1 VDDRGEADLGNSR
14 ASANQHDGLIEP
26 VETNPNITKPFQDL
40 TRQTND
46 DIVEDHFQ
54 PMLLDSA
61 VQQPTSTNF
70 DPRMCIQM
78 IRFTLAELS
87 TTAFD
92 TFDNAQTLPDILS
105 YGDSSLA
112 EFLRDIMVPCPP
124 TDDIRPTRNELMQP
138 FSPKDIL
145 DFSVNYD
152 FDFEGASELPTML
165 GTGQAGQ
172 VSAVRFADQSRPI
185 SRSGYTTPNTRAGI
199 RLSTQAF
206 KESLW
211 SFEPVEADHGRADQ
225 VNLSLPFEDL
235 LSPTRCT
242 ALEPPCAS
250 LDQISRDR
258 LLAMILATC
267 EQSIV
272 LRILSSFPSSE
283 LLTNLLHNFLLYHTE
298 QTDTLIHL
306 PTLEPSELSAEVLLP
321 LVAAGAALSTIPV
334 IRRLGYAFQEAS
346 RETTSKMVCSANQ
359 SKSKMLIHKVRAR
372 QSQHS

>member
-1 VDDRGEADLGNSR
+1 L
-14 ASANQHDGLIEP
+14 
-26 VETNPNITKPFQDL
+26 
-40 TRQTND
+40 
-46 DIVEDHFQ
+46 
-54 PMLLDSA
+54 
-61 VQQPTSTNF
+61 
-70 DPRMCIQM
+70 
-78 IRFTLAELS
+78 
-87 TTAFD
+87 D

-112 EFLRDIMVPCPP
+112 EFLRDIMMPCPP
-124 TDDIRPTRNELMQP
+124 TDDLRPTNNDFMQP

-152 FDFEGASELPTML
+152 FEFEGASELPTML
-165 GTGQAGQ
+165 GPGQAGQ
-172 VSAVRFADQSRPI
+172 VSAVKFADQSQPI
-185 SRSGYTTPNTRAGI
+185 IRSGYTTPNTRAGI

-225 VNLSLPFEDL
+225 VNLSLPLEDL
-235 LSPTRCT
+235 VSPTRCT

-283 LLTNLLHNFLLYHTE
+283 LLTNLLHKFLLHHTE

-306 PTLEPSELSAEVLLP
+306 PTLEPNELSAEVLLP

-334 IRRLGYAFQEAS
+334 IRKLGYAFQEAS
-346 RETTSKMVCSANQ
+346 RETTSKMVCSTFQ
-359 SKSKMLIHKVRAR
+359 SKSKILIHKVRAR
-372 QSQHS
+372 QSQHSQLETSTSICCTTRCWPVEWRQTQNGDCRELCSTSDYGKPETYLLQELVANTF

>member
-1 VDDRGEADLGNSR
+1 
-14 ASANQHDGLIEP
+14 
-26 VETNPNITKPFQDL
+26 
-40 TRQTND
+40 
-46 DIVEDHFQ
+46 
-54 PMLLDSA
+54 
-61 VQQPTSTNF
+61 
-70 DPRMCIQM
+70 
-78 IRFTLAELS
+78 
-87 TTAFD
+87 
-92 TFDNAQTLPDILS
+92 
-105 YGDSSLA
+105 
-112 EFLRDIMVPCPP
+112 
-124 TDDIRPTRNELMQP
+124 MQP